1 MSKAVREVSPVVA
14 QQSRKESKHDIPK
27 KSGIE
32 QTLSWQT
39 IPWKQLERRV
49 YKLQKRIYQAASS
62 SDTKTVHLLQK
73 TLLKSWSAKCL
84 AVRKVTQD
92 NQGKKTAGIDGIKLL
107 NPHQRLNLVNQL
119 KVNGKASAVRRVWI
133 PKPGTQ
139 EKRPLG
145 ILTMHDRAL
154 QALTKMALEPEWEA
168 RFEAHS
174 YGFRPGRSVQDAI
187 AAITSGI
194 KQKAKYVLDA
204 DICKCFDKI
213 NQSVL
218 LEKIDTFPTLRRQI
232 EAWLKAGIMD
242 GKHLFSSTEG
252 TQQGGVISPLLA
264 NIALHGLEELVIK
277 SFPRKDFKVNGKWAT
292 IRPPKLIRYCDD
304 FVVIHEDLSIIQKCL
319 QVITEWL
326 KCIGLEL
333 KASKTQ
339 ITHTFTP
346 LKGVVGF
353 DFLGFH
359 IRQYPVGNYRSAR
372 QGNGTILGFKTIIQ
386 PSKEKFKQHLR
397 EIGKIIDTHSHAPQS
412 GLIDKLN
419 PVIRGWANYYST
431 IPSWDVF
438 SKADFLTYQKLRAWA
453 FARCDK
459 GNKHQAVKNYWRT
472 VGSDNWRFSTPSGY
486 KLVKHSDI
494 KINRYTL
501 VKGNRSPY
509 DGDWIYWSTRMGH
522 HPEAEKRIA
531 FLLKKQKGRCTH
543 CGLYFKDG
551 DLMEVDHIK
560 PRSQGGRDEYKNF
573 QLLHRHCHDV
583 KTRSDGSFSKNSIS
597 EEYLEANP
605 F

>member
-1 MSKAVREVSPVVA
+1 MSNAVHVESPIA
-14 QQSRKESKHDIPK
+14 TKQFRKELKHDTPISVGTNSIP
-27 KSGIE
+27 
-32 QTLSWQT
+32 SWQS
-39 IPWKQLERRV
+39 IPWKQLESRV
-49 YKLQKRIYQAASS
+49 YKLQKRIYQAASRG
-62 SDTKTVHLLQK
+62 DIKTVHKLQK
-73 TLLKSWSAKCL
+73 TLLKSKSAKCI

-92 NQGKKTAGIDGIKLL
+92 NQGKKTAGIDGVKLL
-107 NPHQRLNLVNQL
+107 NPQQRLDLVNCL
-119 KVNGKASAVRRVWI
+119 EFDGRASAVRRVWI

-154 QALTKMALEPEWEA
+154 QALALIALEPEWEA

-187 AAITSGI
+187 AAITTDI

-204 DICKCFDKI
+204 DICKCFDRI
-213 NQSVL
+213 NHEVL
-218 LEKIDTFPTLRRQI
+218 LDKIDTFPTLRRQI
-232 EAWLKAGIMD
+232 KAWLKAGIMD
-242 GKHLFSSTEG
+242 GKHLYPSTEG

-264 NIALHGLEELVIK
+264 NIALHGLEELITK
-277 SFPRKDFKVNGKWAT
+277 SFPKKDLKVNGKRVT
-292 IRPPKLIRYCDD
+292 VRPPKLIRYCDD
-304 FVVIHEDLSIIQKCL
+304 FVVIHEDLSIIQKCQ

-326 KCIGLEL
+326 KGIGLEL
-333 KASKTQ
+333 KPSKTQ

-346 LKGVVGF
+346 YQGVVGL

-359 IRQYPVGNYRSAR
+359 IQQYPVGNYLSAK
-372 QGNGTILGFKTIIQ
+372 QGNGTILGFRTIIQ
-386 PSKEKFKQHLR
+386 PSKEKVKEHLR
-397 EIGKIIDTHSHAPQS
+397 EIGTIIDTHSHAPQS

-431 IPSWDVF
+431 VPSWDIF
-438 SKADFLTYQKLRAWA
+438 SKLDFLTYQKLRAWA
-453 FARCDK
+453 FSRCASEGK
-459 GNKHQAVKNYWRT
+459 RKAVKKYWRT
-472 VGSDNWRFSTPSGY
+472 VGSDNWRFCTPSGY
-486 KLVKHSDI
+486 KLAKHSDT
-494 KINRYTL
+494 KITRYII

-522 HPEAEKRIA
+522 HPEAEKRVA
-531 FLLKKQKGRCTH
+531 TLLKKQKGKCTH
-543 CGLYFKDG
+543 CGLFFKDG

-560 PRSQGGRDEYKNF
+560 PRSQGGRDEYKNL

-583 KTRSDGSFSKNSIS
+583 KTRSDGSLTKTENT
-597 EEYLEANP
+597 EEYSEANP